1 MITDHVSLEYA
12 AMSLG
17 SNAPFR
23 LKSSTLSTAQEP
35 DQAEN
40 DPDMFDLQAQILKQ
54 KTVLKNIKESKRK
67 IFD

>member
-1 MITDHVSLEYA
+1 
-12 AMSLG
+12 MSLG
-17 SNAPFR
+17 SNAPYR
-23 LKSSTLSTAQEP
+23 LKSSTLSTSQEA